1 MRLALAVLI
10 VVLPL
15 SGAAA
20 QESQADDRSSALV
33 DDIAKCRE
41 IADSAARLACFD
53 KAAAALQSARD
64 KRELIVV
71 SKDTVK
77 QTRRR
82 LFGIALPRIKLFGDG
97 VAEDEET
104 VVNSITAKIVSA
116 QKTDRIRWRIK
127 FDDGSTWTTLEDFRV
142 KEPKSGDTMEV
153 RRAAMGSFMGSL
165 NGGRAVRMM
174 RVE

>member
-1 MRLALAVLI
+1 MRQAAAILIAVL
-10 VVLPL
+10 LPI
-15 SGAAA
+15 GASA
-20 QESQADDRSSALV
+20 QDSRPSDRSSVLV
-33 DDIAKCRE
+33 DDIAKCRAV
-41 IADSAARLACFD
+41 ADSTERLACFD

-82 LFGIALPRIKLFGDG
+82 LFGIALPKIKLFGDG
-97 VAEDEET
+97 VDEDEET
-104 VVNSITAKIVSA
+104 VVDSITAKIVSA